1 MNLKQSL
8 KMSTIVNNYQDT
20 LTIEFAS
27 SLIAKIF
34 YKERLSIQDS
44 HAFSKVNS
52 DIDFS
57 SLSDTQ
63 LTQMGME
70 ISERSLAKE
79 WYNEED
85 AIWDTI

>member
-1 MNLKQSL
+1 
-8 KMSTIVNNYQDT
+8 MSTIVNNYRNT
-20 LTIEFAS
+20 LEIDFAT
-27 SLIAKIF
+27 SLMAKIF
-34 YKERLSIQDS
+34 FKERLSIQDS

-52 DIDFS
+52 DVDFS

-79 WYNEED
+79 WDSEED